1 MLMTFHH
8 AENNADASR
17 KGSGELALAFTEE
30 TCIRHIW
37 MGQRNDNSWTVG
49 WQTALELKQ
58 ARIGQEA
65 KESLSFGMEEG
76 KEKSGPCPPRQD
88 SSRQGRAVQISG
100 KKKQNI
106 KGAI

>member
-1 MLMTFHH
+1 MTFHH

-37 MGQRNDNSWTVG
+37 MGQRNDNSWTAG

-58 ARIGQEA
+58 VRIGQEEG
-65 KESLSFGMEEG
+65 ESQFRGGGGECKIGTL
-76 KEKSGPCPPRQD
+76 PPPRQD
-88 SSRQGRAVQISG
+88 SSRQGYAYRFP
-100 KKKQNI
+100 
-106 KGAI
+106 